1 MKAITLSIFTCVA
14 LNASAQKAGQ
24 VSPAPQMKN
33 AVDSFS
39 YALGMNVAQS
49 VKDQGVHEIN
59 LALLSRAFED
69 VLKGEAGAMTSEQAI
84 QVLQSEMQRQTQ
96 ARVAAEKSKG
106 IKFLEE
112 NKKRQGV
119 IVLPNGLQYEIMEA
133 GNPDGPKPSATDVVK
148 VDYVGTFIDGK
159 EFDGSI
165 KRGQPAEFPVNGV
178 ISGWTQILQMMPVGA
193 TWKVYIPSDLAY
205 GDRGA
210 GNSIP
215 PGATLIFTITL
226 HEIKPKAE

>member
-1 MKAITLSIFTCVA
+1 MKTFILSICTCAA
-14 LNASAQKAGQ
+14 LQVSAQKAGQ
-24 VSPAPQMKN
+24 ETPKVEMKN

-49 VKDQGVHEIN
+49 IKDQGVQEVN
-59 LALLSRAFED
+59 LTVLSRAFDD
-69 VLKGEAGAMTSEQAI
+69 VLKGNTGALTSEQAI
-84 QVLQSEMQRQTQ
+84 QVLQSEMKRQSN
-96 ARVAAEKSKG
+96 ARSEAEKKKG
-106 IKFLEE
+106 QTFLEE
-112 NKKRQGV
+112 NKKREGV
-119 IVLPNGLQYEIMEA
+119 VVLPNGLQYEIIQA
-133 GNPDGPKPSATDVVK
+133 GNINGPKPSATDVVK

-165 KRGQPAEFPVNGV
+165 KRGHPAEFPVNGV

>member
-1 MKAITLSIFTCVA
+1 MKTIILSICTCMA
-14 LNASAQKAGQ
+14 LNASAQKVGQ
-24 VSPAPQMKN
+24 VEMKN
-33 AVDSFS
+33 SVDSFS

-49 VKDQGVHEIN
+49 IKDQGVHEVN
-59 LALLSRAFED
+59 LSLLTRAFED
-69 VLKGEAGAMTSEQAI
+69 VLKGHDGAMTSEQAI
-84 QVLQSEMQRQTQ
+84 QVLQTEMQRQTL
-96 ARVAAEKSKG
+96 ARKLAEKAKG
-106 IKFLEE
+106 HKFLEE
-112 NKKRQGV
+112 NKKKKGV
-119 IVLPNGLQYEIMEA
+119 VVLPNGLQYEVIEA
-133 GNPDGPKPSATDVVK
+133 GNTSGPKPTATDVVK

-165 KRGQPAEFPVNGV
+165 QRGQPAEFPVNGV